1 MYSFSCL
8 CTCSFLDTSNNL
20 IRRVSSSGIIST
32 VVGLPPPTAGG
43 YNGDNL
49 LALSVRLSGPTG
61 IALDG
66 TGDWIIADRANHV
79 IRRVTV
85 STGMTSI
92 IVGTGNVAGVI
103 SVFFSS
109 LHTHNNIAF
118 QRIALTT
125 GLHNTLRIIHTNERL
140 LCKCE

>member
-1 MYSFSCL
+1 MYALSFS
-8 CTCSFLDTSNNL
+8 DTNNNL
-20 IRRVSSSGIIST
+20 IRRISSSGVIST

-66 TGDWIIADRANHV
+66 MGDWIITDRGNHV

-92 IVGTGNVAGVI
+92 IVGTGNVLGAVYMCL
-103 SVFFSS
+103 FSA
-109 LHTHNNIAF
+109 LRTRTLNI
-118 QRIALTT
+118 Q
-125 GLHNTLRIIHTNERL
+125 G
-140 LCKCE
+140 